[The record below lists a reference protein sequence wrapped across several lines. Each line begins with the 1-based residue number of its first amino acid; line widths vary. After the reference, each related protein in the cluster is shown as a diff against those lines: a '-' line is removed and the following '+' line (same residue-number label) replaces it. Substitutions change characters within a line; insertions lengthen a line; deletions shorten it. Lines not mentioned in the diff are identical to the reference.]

1 MPLNKSKEKLILF
14 VGFLLIAAVALVTFL
29 RPSFRG
35 NKTKDFSTDSQQ
47 VKEYPRISAKE
58 LAEKLKNKENIFILD
73 VRTIDEYQMEHIV
86 DSISAP
92 FEELNKKE
100 IGAAVDAAIAVLGS
114 GSDQSDQAAKILEIK
129 GFQKIMVLSG
139 GITAWKNNNGQTV
152 SWGDPTS
159 FVNQSKVT
167 FISPEDAKKIL
178 DEKRPVYFLDV
189 RPPDQFSSHIS
200 GAVNIPLNELEKRRN
215 ELPLGKEII
224 AYGATEL
231 EGFQAGVKL
240 YDLNTLS
247 ALVLRGGFSGWK
259 DKGYPTVS
267 E

>member
-1 MPLNKSKEKLILF
+1 MLNSKKSKETLILLI
-14 VGFLLIAAVALVTFL
+14 GLLLIAVVALVTFL
-29 RPSFRG
+29 RPSFKG
-35 NKTKDFSTDSQQ
+35 SKIKDFSADLQP

-58 LAEKLKNKENIFILD
+58 LAEKLKNKEDVAIID
-73 VRTIDEYQMEHIV
+73 VRGTDEYQMEHII
-86 DSISAP
+86 DSINAP
-92 FEELNKKE
+92 FEELSKKE
-100 IGAAVDAAIAVLGS
+100 ISAAVDAAVVILGS
-114 GSDQSDQAAKILEIK
+114 GSDQSDQAAKIMEIK
-129 GFQKIMVLSG
+129 GFQNLLVLSG
-139 GITAWKNNNGQTV
+139 GITAWKSNNGQAV

-167 FISPEDAKKIL
+167 FVSLEDAKKAL
-178 DEKRPVYFLDV
+178 DEKRPVYFLDI

-200 GAVNIPLNELEKRRN
+200 GAVNIPLGELEKRRS

-224 AYGATEL
+224 VYGATEL

-240 YDLNTLS
+240 YDLNILS

-259 DKGYPTVS
+259 EKGYPT